1 MLYTDTSH
9 LVELAIIKVPVSVS
23 KHFIFR
29 IMTRTKLSIVIVHPL
44 NVSRGKGK
52 RKKRREG
59 RNNSDIMARFLMMEE
74 TRRDRKEL
82 SNSKGGQNV
91 IILTTTRRMNPRNR
105 NGGGVARGESNRKD
119 PRNTVLTKGKGE
131 KRENMYIH
139 EDQHGWMTVVTLF
152 STACA
157 TDTRGDVDDDG
168 CRSEDGR
175 GGELQSAGTRQW
187 KAGLARRESVRK
199 KDGKMTSRLWL
210 VKVYVLEML
219 AEE

>member
-1 MLYTDTSH
+1 M
-9 LVELAIIKVPVSVS
+9 
-23 KHFIFR
+23 
-29 IMTRTKLSIVIVHPL
+29 
-44 NVSRGKGK
+44 
-52 RKKRREG
+52 
-59 RNNSDIMARFLMMEE
+59 
-74 TRRDRKEL
+74 
-82 SNSKGGQNV
+82 
-91 IILTTTRRMNPRNR
+91 
-105 NGGGVARGESNRKD
+105 
-119 PRNTVLTKGKGE
+119 TKGKGE

-199 KDGKMTSRLWL
+199 RDGKMTSRLWL
-210 VKVYVLEML
+210 AKVYVLEML

>member
-52 RKKRREG
+52 RKKRSEG

-74 TRRDRKEL
+74 TRRDGKEL

-105 NGGGVARGESNRKD
+105 NGGGVA
-119 PRNTVLTKGKGE
+119 
-131 KRENMYIH
+131 
-139 EDQHGWMTVVTLF
+139 
-152 STACA
+152 
-157 TDTRGDVDDDG
+157 
-168 CRSEDGR
+168 
-175 GGELQSAGTRQW
+175 
-187 KAGLARRESVRK
+187 
-199 KDGKMTSRLWL
+199 
-210 VKVYVLEML
+210 
-219 AEE
+219 